1 MFKKAGVEVA
11 PENRREMAKVIHYIV
26 GVEHKKCPAIWKE
39 VKKRIAEDE
48 KGFVLELRKAWT
60 SHVRR
65 DEL

>member
-1 MFKKAGVEVA
+1 MFKKVGVEVT

-26 GVEHKKCPAIWKE
+26 GAEHKDCPAIWKE
-39 VKKRIAEDE
+39 VKKRIVEDE
-48 KGFVLELRKAWT
+48 KGFVLELREAWT